1 MKKILLY
8 SIGIV
13 ALLVLIAAALW
24 WWRYCQSLYQAY
36 QSEPTATHH
45 VVGDSLNT
53 NSIASFSKQEIAIYG
68 KWLEDNNNL
77 DYKVFTLDDAQ
88 DGFYWGKE
96 WCEADGVLESDLEEH
111 GNGWFK
117 WKVKKN
123 KLLLIHTS
131 SIGFVVPIEYTL
143 VQLAD
148 TMMSVQSF
156 FHRYTQTYSRVY
168 N

>member
-13 ALLVLIAAALW
+13 ALVLIAAALGW
-24 WWRYCQSLYQAY
+24 WHYCQSLYQAY
-36 QSEPTATHH
+36 QSESTASHH

-53 NSIASFSKQEIAIYG
+53 NSIASFSEQEIAIYG
-68 KWLEDNNNL
+68 KWLEDKDNL

-131 SIGFVVPIEYTL
+131 NIGFVVPIEYTL

-156 FHRYTQTYSRVY
+156 FRRSSQTYSRVY